1 MTTAGEHS
9 RRGSSAPRVEG
20 SGEVLALIREGR
32 ARTIGELAA
41 AMDMA
46 RSTVAQRVEYLQAAG
61 LVLVSPVTATE
72 LPGRGRP
79 PAVLRFNPRSG
90 VVLVAHVG
98 MTGARVAV
106 TDLQGETLAEHFSA
120 FPVADGVDAVAAHLR
135 ESLTGVLDASCRDG
149 SEIRGVGVGLPS
161 AVELA
166 TARGSLVAAADPWD
180 APVAGALRA
189 AFDVPVFVDNDVNLL
204 ALGEQRSCWR
214 DTDVLLCLK
223 AGTVLGCGTV
233 IGGEVVAGAQGVA
246 GGIGHMSVPG
256 DRTPCGCGN
265 VGCLDAVASGRVL
278 AARLRAAGLPV
289 SDARDVARLARD
301 GVPEAVQAVRAA
313 GRCIGEVLA
322 YAINL
327 LNPGVVAVWGYLA
340 EAEAPLFAGIR
351 ESVYQRSLP
360 AATRTLQLVRARMGD
375 GAGLAGTAMMVV
387 SHILG
392 PQALDA
398 QLTAARVAGSPAP

>member
-1 MTTAGEHS
+1 MATAGERS
-9 RRGSSAPRVEG
+9 RRASAAPRVEG
-20 SGEVLALIREGR
+20 SGEVLALIRTGR
-32 ARTIGELAA
+32 ARTIGELAV

-46 RSTVAQRVEYLQAAG
+46 RSTVAQRVELLQAAG
-61 LVLVSPVTATE
+61 LVLVAAVGAAE

-79 PAVLRFNPRSG
+79 PTVLRFNARSG

-106 TDLQGETLAEHFSA
+106 TDLDGATLAERFAA
-120 FPVADGVDAVAAHLR
+120 FAVSDGVDAVAGHLR
-135 ESLTGVLDASCRDG
+135 EALVGVLEASDRDR

-166 TARGSLVAAADPWD
+166 TARGSGIAAADPWD
-180 APVAGALRA
+180 APVTEALRA
-189 AFDVPVFVDNDVNLL
+189 AFGVPVFVDNDVNML

-214 DTDVLLCLK
+214 DTEVLLCLK
-223 AGTVLGCGTV
+223 VGTVLGCGTV

-246 GGIGHMSVPG
+246 GDIGHMSVPG

-278 AARLRAAGLPV
+278 AARLRGAGLAV
-289 SDARDVARLARD
+289 GDARDVARLARE
-301 GVPEAVQAVRAA
+301 GVPEAVRAVRAA
-313 GRCIGEVLA
+313 GRSIGEVLA
-322 YAINL
+322 YAVNL

-340 EAEAPLFAGIR
+340 EAEAPLFAGLR
-351 ESVYQRSLP
+351 ESVYQRSQP

-387 SHILG
+387 SRILG
-392 PQALDA
+392 PDALDA
-398 QLTAARVAGSPAP
+398 QLTAAGLAVSPPP

>member
-1 MTTAGEHS
+1 M
-9 RRGSSAPRVEG
+9 EG
-20 SGEVLALIREGR
+20 SGEVLALIRAGR
-32 ARTIGELAA
+32 ARTIGELAV

-46 RSTVAQRVEYLQAAG
+46 RSTVVQRVEFLQAAG
-61 LVLVSPVTATE
+61 LVLVAPVRAAE

-79 PAVLRFNPRSG
+79 PAVLRFNARSG

-106 TDLQGETLAEHFSA
+106 TDLDGTTLVERFSA
-120 FPVADGVDAVAAHLR
+120 FAVSDGVDAVAGHLR
-135 ESLTGVLDASCRDG
+135 ASLAGVLAASGRDG

-166 TARGSLVAAADPWD
+166 TARGSGVAAADPWD
-180 APVAGALRA
+180 APVADLLKAEFG
-189 AFDVPVFVDNDVNLL
+189 VPVFVDNDVNLL
-204 ALGEQRSCWR
+204 ALGEQQSCWR

-223 AGTVLGCGTV
+223 VGTVLGCGTV
-233 IGGEVVAGAQGVA
+233 ISGRVVAGAQGVA

-289 SDARDVARLARD
+289 TDARDVARLARD
-301 GVPEAVQAVRAA
+301 GVPEAAQAVREA
-313 GRCIGEVLA
+313 GRAIGEVLA

-340 EAEAPLFAGIR
+340 EAEAPLFAGLR

-392 PQALDA
+392 PEALDA
-398 QLTAARVAGSPAP
+398 QLTAAGAGSPPL